1 MLNSDY
7 NKKKKMEEIKSIED
21 ELRINYI
28 NIIKYKTTCRTKLAN
43 DPKKDK
49 KLEILVSAEQE
60 LR

>member
-7 NKKKKMEEIKSIED
+7 NKKKKMEEIKLIED

-49 KLEILVSAEQE
+49 KLEIIVSAE
-60 LR
+60 